1 MINRVLHEVQSIIL
15 SNRIILDYPQL
26 KAKDNRVNLHSFFA
40 EDDGEHKNL
49 GDHLSKV
56 VVEWMLAQKQLSLD
70 TWVDGKQD
78 LYAIGS
84 ILLMGHQNT
93 AVWGTGMPFEPSKI
107 RGLFHNRYC
116 RKLDIRAV
124 RGPLTRQTLLKLG
137 HECPEIYGDPAILMP
152 LIYTPKRREKIIN
165 RLIIPHFS
173 MENMAAADQ
182 DCGQILSMKTNDYQY
197 VIDTIC
203 SSEVVIS
210 SSLHGIILAEAYGVP
225 AIFFQDRPE
234 RFNYKYADW
243 YLSTGREMCV
253 CDGLNAAKMT
263 QPMPLPNVA
272 EMQEKLM
279 DVFPYD
285 LWRSHLT

>member
-1 MINRVLHEVQSIIL
+1 MINRVLHEVQSIFF
-15 SNRIILDYPQL
+15 SDRIILDYPQQ
-26 KAKDNRVNLHSFFA
+26 KAKKNRVNLHRFFA
-40 EDDGEHKNL
+40 EENGEHKNL
-49 GDHLSKV
+49 GDYLSKV
-56 VVEWMLAQKQLSLD
+56 VVEWMLAQKHLSLD
-70 TWVDGKQD
+70 TWVDGKRD
-78 LYAIGS
+78 IYAIGS

-93 AVWGTGMPFEPSKI
+93 TVWGTGMPFEPSKI

-253 CDGLNAAKMT
+253 YAGVSEARTKR
-263 QPMPLPNVA
+263 PMPLPNVN
-272 EMQEKLM
+272 EMQQKLM
-279 DVFPYD
+279 NAFPYD
-285 LWRSHLT
+285 LWIGDCL